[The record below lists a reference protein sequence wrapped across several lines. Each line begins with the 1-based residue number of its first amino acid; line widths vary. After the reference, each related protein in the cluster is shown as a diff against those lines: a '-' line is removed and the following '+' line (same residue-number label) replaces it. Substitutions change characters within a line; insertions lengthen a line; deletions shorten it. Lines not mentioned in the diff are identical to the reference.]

1 MRPLPQIPE
10 WVQLEH
16 QVAQILTTQELHGW
30 YFDERAAW
38 ELSSSLRA
46 ELEETCA
53 VLRDGRAY
61 VPRSEFTPKANNR
74 RYGYIAGATFT
85 RITEFNPTSRDH
97 IAWFLGWY
105 YKWKPALKTEKGKT
119 VIDENVLS
127 EIIANG
133 TPGNLNPNKYADGTT
148 IAEGFLKCLS
158 ITKKLGMIS
167 QGVNAWL
174 KLCTTASR
182 VHHHCSVA
190 TNTHRCAHRKP
201 NLSQVPSDHDCRQLF
216 KATPGQIMVGAD
228 LSGIELRMLAHY
240 LAKYDA
246 GRYADVL
253 LNGDIHQ
260 VNADRIG
267 ISRRQVKTVTYAFLY
282 GAGDAKIG
290 LSFDSTLK
298 DKAAKKKGAEIRS
311 AFVSAIDGLAELLA
325 AIKEASHKGYVK
337 SIDRRPIKVD
347 SQHKALNYLLQS
359 GAGVIAKR
367 WMVLANEDITKQ
379 NLPCNQLAFVHD
391 ELQFET
397 TPNYADSLSALLERS
412 AKHAGEYYKLRIQIE
427 ATATVGHSW
436 AETH

>member
-46 ELEETCA
+46 ELEKTCQL
-53 VLRDGRAY
+53 LRDGHAY
-61 VPRSEFTPKANNR
+61 VEGPQFTPKANNK

-85 RITEFNPTSRDH
+85 RITELNPTSRDH
-97 IAWFLGWY
+97 IAWFLGEHYGWEPTLRTETG
-105 YKWKPALKTEKGKT
+105 KP
-119 VIDENVLS
+119 VIDENVLTEVAS
-127 EIIANG
+127 SGI
-133 TPGNLNPNKYADGTT
+133 T
-148 IAEGFLKCLS
+148 IAEGFLKCLT

-216 KATPGQIMVGAD
+216 KASPGQVMVGAD
-228 LSGIELRMLAHY
+228 LSGIELRMLANI
-240 LAKYDA
+240 LFKYDE
-246 GRYADVL
+246 GRYADIL

-282 GAGDAKIG
+282 GAGNAKIG
-290 LSFDSTLK
+290 LSYDSTLGE
-298 DKAAKKKGAEIRS
+298 DAAKKKGAEIRQ
-311 AFVSAIDGLAELLA
+311 AFVSAIDGLEELLK
-325 AIKEASHKGYVK
+325 AIKRSSQKGFVR
-337 SIDRRPIKVD
+337 SIDGRPIKVD

-367 WMVLANEDITKQ
+367 WMVLANEDITKE

-412 AKHAGEYYKLRIQIE
+412 ANHAGQYYNLRIPIAAE
-427 ATATVGHSW
+427 ATVGYSW